1 MKITEK
7 NIVKAEIPLNRI
19 EALTDGIFAIAMTLL
34 VLGIDLPEK
43 NQSLSG
49 LALHEVLLKQIN
61 QFLTFV
67 LSFIIL
73 ASFWIMGHQQNVHFK
88 RTDKLHLWINI
99 LILLFVCLVP
109 YSSSLVNDF
118 SSDWMANL
126 FFNSNMFT
134 VALLY
139 RVNWIYAIK
148 NNRLVDKDADSS
160 EFITGSRIS
169 MAFLIISV
177 LAVVL
182 SVIIPY
188 YSSLPYLLLI
198 VILNRKR
205 FSGKIKKTRVI

>member
-1 MKITEK
+1 MKTTEK
-7 NIVKAEIPLNRI
+7 NIIKVDIPLKRI

-34 VLGIDLPEK
+34 VLSIDLPEK
-43 NQSLSG
+43 NQTLSG
-49 LALHEVLLKQIN
+49 LALHEVLLKQLN
-61 QFLTFV
+61 QFLTFIM
-67 LSFIIL
+67 SFIIL
-73 ASFWIMGHQQNVHFK
+73 AGFWIMGHQQNVHFK
-88 RTDKLHLWINI
+88 RTDKMNLWINI

-139 RVNWIYAIK
+139 WVNWIYAIK
-148 NNRLVDKDADSS
+148 NNRLVDKEVDST

-169 MAFLIISV
+169 MSVLIISV

-182 SVIIPY
+182 SVIIPE

-205 FSGKIKKTRVI
+205 FSGKTKKRLT